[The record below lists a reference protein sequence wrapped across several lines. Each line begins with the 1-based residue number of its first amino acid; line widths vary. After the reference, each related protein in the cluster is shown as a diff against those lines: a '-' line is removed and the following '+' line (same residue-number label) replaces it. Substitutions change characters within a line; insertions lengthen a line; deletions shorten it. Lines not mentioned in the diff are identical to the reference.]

1 MDGFSILQAQQK
13 DFCQRI
19 NSHNLLV
26 SHQNTIYSEVTT
38 INHQKIVKITDS
50 LETVYDESH
59 RESLY
64 QKKFV
69 DKLGQEA
76 LQLRYSSLIRPVMDR
91 ESGKVINDS
100 IFCLKQY
107 PQIKILVKTIY
118 GEQDKI
124 CWNLS
129 QEEINH
135 NQIFIGFLC
144 QENFEPNRE
153 DYTIIFGGFIPT
165 KLIEK
170 KIIEY
175 RLYPDDL
182 CYGGGLKGY
191 LESLISQSRDPLNI
205 AKQYELKGEYITA
218 ISHYTQILSQSS
230 YNEKVYLLRA
240 ISYYKKGDKLLA
252 LKDLSEAINL
262 NQDYLIAYHWRGFI
276 YEEIGEYE
284 QALKDYT
291 EEIRISP
298 ISFLGYYKRGFIFTK
313 LKNYLRAL
321 DDFSTSLTI
330 NPSYYLSYY
339 NRGYVYFQLGDKQD
353 ALDDYDRAL
362 SINPY
367 LFQAHYGI
375 GVISQLMGNYNRAI
389 ASYSE
394 AIRIEPKYEKSYY
407 NLAILQANL
416 GYYQKAI
423 QTYENILEIK
433 PDFIEAKYNQE
444 ALIKIQREEGNILGN
459 KEKVENNQRR
469 KIPHLVDFDNKKTFI
484 KKD

>member
-13 DFCQRI
+13 DFCQRV
-19 NSHNLLV
+19 NSDNLLI
-26 SHQNTIYSEVTT
+26 SHQNTIYSEATT
-38 INHQKIVKITDS
+38 INHQKIVDITDS
-50 LETVYDESH
+50 LKTIIGEPHGEN
-59 RESLY
+59 LY
-64 QKKFV
+64 KKRFIE
-69 DKLGQEA
+69 KIGQEA
-76 LQLRYSSLIRPVMDR
+76 FKLRYSSLVRPVMDR
-91 ESGKVINDS
+91 ESGEVINDN

-118 GEQDKI
+118 LEQDKI

-135 NQIFIGFLC
+135 NQIFIGCLC
-144 QENFEPNRE
+144 RENFDPNTE
-153 DYTIIFGGFIPT
+153 HYTVIFGGFIPT

-175 RLYPDDL
+175 RLYLDDL
-182 CYGGGLKGY
+182 CYNGGLKGY
-191 LESLISQSRDPLNI
+191 LESLISESRDPFYI
-205 AKQYELKGEYITA
+205 AKQHCLKGEYINA
-218 ISHYTQILSQSS
+218 ISSYSQIISQSS
-230 YNEKVYLLRA
+230 YNEKAYLLRA
-240 ISYYKKGDKLLA
+240 ITYYKKGDKLLA
-252 LKDLSEAINL
+252 IKDLSEAINL
-262 NQDYLIAYHWRGFI
+262 NQDYLLAYHWRGFI
-276 YEEIGEYE
+276 YEEIREYE

-298 ISFLGYYKRGFIFTK
+298 ISFLGYYKRAFIYTK
-313 LKNYLRAL
+313 LKDYLRAL

-339 NRGYVYFQLGDKQD
+339 NRAYVYFQLGDKQD

-394 AIRIEPKYEKSYY
+394 AIRLEPRYEKPHY

-459 KEKVENNQRR
+459 KEKVENNQQK
-469 KIPHLVDFDNKKTFI
+469 KIPHLVNVDTKKTFI